1 MLRLLLRPFRLL
13 LATMASIRQHLERLA
28 ASMLSGKLQVLS
40 APEKTGLAYG
50 IAQIVDN
57 MESLEHMLK
66 SLSGAK
72 QLALDAE
79 GINLGRTGKLCLLSL
94 APAPPPDSPPDVPA
108 PVFLLDVT
116 SLSTAAFTHKPG
128 PPPPPGGSSGSN
140 GSNGSRRRGGG
151 FGADG
156 DGVSAG
162 LRCLKEVLEC
172 PSVTKLFYD
181 VRCDAEALYHQHG
194 VCLRGVVDL
203 QLSEVAYRRYGPV
216 ARRVGY
222 VMGLTKA
229 LESYLEPAVRE
240 RWQATAVDKRTLRET
255 FNRDPRYWDR
265 RPLSHEQVR
274 YAADDVLY
282 LHHLHR
288 ELSSGLTP
296 PIRERV
302 ALFSQHRVVDSQSA
316 VVGKDRIEGASDPT
330 RTMAPPG
337 L

>member
-1 MLRLLLRPFRLL
+1 
-13 LATMASIRQHLERLA
+13 
-28 ASMLSGKLQVLS
+28 MLSTKLQILS
-40 APEKTGLAYG
+40 SPDKAGMAYG

-57 MESLEHMLK
+57 IESLEHMLK
-66 SLSGAK
+66 SLSTAK

-79 GINLGRTGKLCLLSL
+79 GMNLGRTGKLCLLSV
-94 APAPPPDSPPDVPA
+94 APAPPPDTPPDVPG

-128 PPPPPGGSSGSN
+128 LTPSGNGSSS
-140 GSNGSRRRGGG
+140 GGG
-151 FGADG
+151 RGR
-156 DGVSAG
+156 SRSTTSSPSSSSCG

-194 VCLRGVVDL
+194 VSLRGVVDL

-216 ARRVGY
+216 VRRVGY
-222 VMGLTKA
+222 VIGLTRA
-229 LESYLEPAVRE
+229 LECYLAPELRE
-240 RWQATAVDKRTLRET
+240 RWQSTAVDKRLLHET
-255 FNRDPRYWDR
+255 FNRDLRYWDR
-265 RPLSHEQVR
+265 RPLSQEQVR

-288 ELSSGLTP
+288 EFTAALAP
-296 PIRERV
+296 PILERV
-302 ALFSQHRVVDSQSA
+302 AMFSQYRVQDSQSH
-316 VVGKDRIEGASDPT
+316 VVAIPGKDGTLAGSGSGGGSDPT
-330 RTMAPPG
+330 RAIAPPG

>member
-229 LESYLEPAVRE
+229 LESYLEPA
-240 RWQATAVDKRTLRET
+240 
-255 FNRDPRYWDR
+255 YWDR